1 MTTGALLQDLAA
13 RGVVLTAEA
22 GRLRYRAPAG
32 AVTPDLRR
40 QLEWHKAALVALLS
54 AQQAGLFDGAA
65 PIVKQSGTMAP
76 ASAPSPDAG
85 PLVPNVASQAAQDGA
100 GAPDLAEPDS
110 RLVTGSAGALVA
122 RPALAR
128 TQDPHAGRLVLT
140 DFDRARQRLAELE
153 AEIDAGAAS
162 LANLPEHQWPAE
174 LLTRLNALA
183 QEALKLAPVAEY
195 GSLADLETATGAAY
209 QAVASNPTDPAALE
223 RYRRLDD
230 AWAAVLGLPE
240 LAEVTHVT

>member
-1 MTTGALLQDLAA
+1 MTAQALLQTLAG

-32 AVTPDLRR
+32 AVTPDLRL

-54 AQQAGLFDGAA
+54 AQQTSLFDA
-65 PIVKQSGTMAP
+65 PP
-76 ASAPSPDAG
+76 
-85 PLVPNVASQAAQDGA
+85 VAS
-100 GAPDLAEPDS
+100 
-110 RLVTGSAGALVA
+110 
-122 RPALAR
+122 
-128 TQDPHAGRLVLT
+128 TQDPHAARLVLT
-140 DFDRARQRLAELE
+140 DFERARQRLAELE
-153 AEIDAGAAS
+153 AELDAGAAR
-162 LANLPEHQWPAE
+162 LASLPERQWPAE
-174 LLTRLNALA
+174 LVTQLNALA

-195 GSLADLETATGAAY
+195 FNLQDLETATGAAY

-240 LAEVTHVT
+240 LAEVTP